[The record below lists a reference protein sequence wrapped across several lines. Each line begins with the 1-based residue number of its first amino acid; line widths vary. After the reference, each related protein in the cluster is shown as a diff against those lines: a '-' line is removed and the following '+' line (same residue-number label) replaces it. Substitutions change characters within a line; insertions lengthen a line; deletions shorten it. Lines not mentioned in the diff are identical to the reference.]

1 MSKYL
6 LQVLILAAGSDGE
19 IQKEE
24 LALIHKYKEHYPSLK
39 NLAAIEYDTE
49 IAGIFNKI
57 KAGMSPEYI
66 IDDIGKNIDE
76 DEKATAYALAY
87 EICASNFSIVPP
99 ENDLLELMKK
109 KWKITS
115 EDHDAILR
123 SINIRYKIN

>member
-39 NLAAIEYDTE
+39 NLSGIEYDTE

-66 IDDIGKNIDE
+66 IDDIGKNID
-76 DEKATAYALAY
+76 DSEKITAYALAF
-87 EICASNFSIVPP
+87 EICASNFTIVPP
-99 ENDLLELMKK
+99 ENDLLDSMKE
-109 KWKITS
+109 KWGISK
-115 EDHDAILR
+115 EDHNAILR

>member
-39 NLAAIEYDTE
+39 NLSGIEYDTE

-66 IDDIGKNIDE
+66 IDDIGKNID
-76 DEKATAYALAY
+76 DSEKITAYALAF
-87 EICASNFSIVPP
+87 EICASNFTIVPP
-99 ENDLLELMKK
+99 ENDLLDSMKD
-109 KWKITS
+109 KWKIS
-115 EDHDAILR
+115 KEDHNAILR